1 MVIVTIVPYVY
12 LLITQG
18 TDELKQQAAKLSD
31 LLGSAALFLSII
43 LSAILRSAKSKQFDR
58 YSRLLGIE
66 FFAHRINTLYGG
78 NIQLQSTARHTI
90 NVDLNFRAKT
100 SQDRMTDYIAS
111 QKDVSVVLAFLG
123 RLNTIE
129 SFRLLF
135 FLLIPV
141 VLLFPCID
149 FGGSEGITYYQI
161 IESFRIFEHLELL
174 VTTGKVGD
182 NFDPIMFFFLLLT
195 LIIYLVYAIKFLKH
209 LIGSTTAA
217 SRYRPLVEKNIFI
230 LGTKDNKKDS
240 LFLFILLEFLR
251 IIVRGGWLW
260 LAIIIYIT
268 LAYPFNVLLNY
279 NIIGMFENV
288 GGISEVIEIIS
299 NFHSAIMEN
308 ELINKLPLLLA
319 GILFC
324 LFYFMHLHK
333 EMVKRNNPKFTAIL
347 DLD

>member
-1 MVIVTIVPYVY
+1 MDYDFEFIQEVVKGLESEKRYNHTLGVQKEAYKLGTIFLPEKAEKLSLAGLLHDITKDFTLQKQLELCKEYCIPVDTNNIVPK
-12 LLITQG
+12 LLHSKTG
-18 TDELKQQAAKLSD
+18 CEYAKHLFGD
-31 LLGSAALFLSII
+31 LIDNEIYNSI
-43 LSAILRSAKSKQFDR
+43 
-58 YSRLLGIE
+58 
-66 FFAHRINTLYGG
+66 
-78 NIQLQSTARHTI
+78 
-90 NVDLNFRAKT
+90 
-100 SQDRMTDYIAS
+100 
-111 QKDVSVVLAFLG
+111 
-123 RLNTIE
+123 
-129 SFRLLF
+129 
-135 FLLIPV
+135 
-141 VLLFPCID
+141 
-149 FGGSEGITYYQI
+149 YY
-161 IESFRIFEHLELL
+161 H
-174 VTTGKVGD
+174 TTGRK
-182 NFDPIMFFFLLLT
+182 NMT
-195 LIIYLVYAIKFLKH
+195 LFEIIIYLVYAIKFLKH